1 MLKIFDFIIKVN
13 QINVNIRFCFLFSII
28 YYKYVLY
35 FFDLYI
41 MNYFDILMFMFIENL
56 KKVFFYCMKY
66 LKLNLVFVVV
76 VIVIGVNF
84 LYLSLWVLI

>member
-1 MLKIFDFIIKVN
+1 MFCIF
-13 QINVNIRFCFLFSII
+13 LI
-28 YYKYVLY
+28 YIV
-35 FFDLYI
+35 
-41 MNYFDILMFMFIENL
+41 NYFDILMFMFIENL
-56 KKVFFYCMKY
+56 KKVFFYCIKY